1 MSESIN
7 LKEADRKIY
16 SASINNGLVDIFI
29 SCVVLMLAVGPFLSV
44 YLGDFWTSAIFLPLW
59 GVVYM
64 ILLWI
69 QKNLIKP
76 RAGVVKYGPMRRKKL
91 TLFTGIMVVLN
102 VLFMILG
109 MVAFFSFRPDN
120 PSWTIPF
127 AFSAMLLVSFSLA
140 GYFLDVTRFYVYG
153 TMLAGGFFV
162 GEWLYQS
169 YGVSHHGFPIVF
181 GISAVIIFLTG
192 LFKLRKFLK
201 DNPLPDEETMHWEG
215 ENG

>member
-7 LKEADRKIY
+7 LKEADRKVF
-16 SASINNGLVDIFI
+16 SASINNGMVDIFL
-29 SCVVLMLAVGPFLSV
+29 SSVVLMFVVAPFLSV
-44 YLGDFWTSAIFLPLW
+44 YLGDFWSSAIFLPFW
-59 GVVYM
+59 GVVYL
-64 ILLWI
+64 ILLYI

-76 RAGVVKYGPMRRKKL
+76 RTGVVKYGPIRRKKL

-120 PSWTIPF
+120 PSWTITF

-153 TMLAGGFFV
+153 FMLAGGFFV
-162 GEWLYQS
+162 GEWLYQTF
-169 YGVSHHGFPIVF
+169 GVSHHGIPIVF

-192 LFKLRKFLK
+192 LFKLLTFLK
-201 DNPLPDEETMHWEG
+201 DNPLPGDESMQLEG
-215 ENG
+215 GNG